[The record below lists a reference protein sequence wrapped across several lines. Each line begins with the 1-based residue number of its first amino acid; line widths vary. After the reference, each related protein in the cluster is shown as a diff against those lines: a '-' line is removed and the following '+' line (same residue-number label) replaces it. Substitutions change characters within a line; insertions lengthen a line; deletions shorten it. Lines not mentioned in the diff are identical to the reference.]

1 MWPINLMVTIIPLV
15 WVWRVWFVRLYSMY
29 QKVLDKRPFLIVYTT
44 HAWKGHQF
52 CCLRCTSS
60 QSRPVEMVPFYQMK
74 ESAIIS
80 STRQRTNKTKCL
92 SLSNMLWCS
101 SYGWN
106 SCCHPG
112 IYKSTYLL
120 DHCVL
125 PVLNF
130 HFSFYQLVSGNNNQT
145 FLTFDFLH
153 LLMLE

>member
-1 MWPINLMVTIIPLV
+1 MLEKVISFVV
-15 WVWRVWFVRLYSMY
+15 WDVQVHSHV
-29 QKVLDKRPFLIVYTT
+29 
-44 HAWKGHQF
+44 
-52 CCLRCTSS
+52 
-60 QSRPVEMVPFYQMK
+60 QSKMVPFYQMK
-74 ESAIIS
+74 ETAIIS

-120 DHCVL
+120 DYCVL

-153 LLMLE
+153 LLMLEYFLRFLFALNRLLSIVIAIFRTC